1 MEGVGKLSKY
11 YMQMTVLVAETR
23 EHLQHIVN
31 EFERMCDS
39 MVLKINVWKSE
50 VLMIDGDWEGNARN
64 GQV

>member
-23 EHLQHIVN
+23 DHLQHIVN